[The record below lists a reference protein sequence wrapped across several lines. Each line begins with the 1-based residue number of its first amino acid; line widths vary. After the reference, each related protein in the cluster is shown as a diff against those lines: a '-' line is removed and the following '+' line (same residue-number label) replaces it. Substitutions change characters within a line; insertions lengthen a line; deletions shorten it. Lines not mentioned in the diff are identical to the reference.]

1 MGGIAMKVSFEAT
14 RTHLADL
21 TFAATVD
28 RLYALAKEGPL
39 ALLVHAR
46 PDGDCIGSAFAM
58 SALLSELGCKTR
70 IVCSDKLPERLKF
83 IGEGIQEDI
92 LPESATGVFAA
103 GGRAV
108 SLDVASPAQLG
119 ELEGKYNI
127 LLAIDHHA
135 SSTQFA
141 DRYLDS
147 GAAATG
153 EIVWRLAREWVRR
166 GYISEIPHRTAFA
179 AYAAI
184 SSDTGC
190 FKYSNVTAA
199 THRAAAQLV
208 SAVPEHADIDRL
220 LFDTKTPSRLAAERS
235 ALEVLRLCEGGRIAV
250 CPMSKKQ
257 IAENGL
263 EPEELDALID
273 VARSVAGVEV
283 AFSIREEGEGKYRVS
298 SRSNSAANVSE
309 LCAAFGGGGHL
320 KAAGCTIEAGGLE
333 EAVSVI
339 VSAAKRLIS

>member
-1 MGGIAMKVSFEAT
+1 MKVTFEAT
-14 RTHLADL
+14 RPRLADL
-21 TFAATVD
+21 TFAAMVD
-28 RLYALAKEGPL
+28 RLYELAKSGPL

-46 PDGDCIGSAFAM
+46 PDGDCIGSAFGM
-58 SALLSELGCKTR
+58 SALLAQIGCKTH

-83 IGEGIQEDI
+83 IGEGMQDDI
-92 LPESATGVFAA
+92 LPNTATGVFAP

-108 SLDVASPAQLG
+108 SLDVAAPAQLG

-135 SSTQFA
+135 SSTQFS

-153 EIVWRLAREWVRR
+153 EILWRISREWLRR

-220 LFDTKTPSRLAAERS
+220 LFDTKTPSRLAAERA
-235 ALEVLRLCEGGRIAV
+235 ALEVLRICEGGRIAV
-250 CPMSKKQ
+250 CPMSKKE
-257 IAENGL
+257 IASNHL
-263 EPEELDALID
+263 ESEELDALID

-283 AFSIREEGEGKYRVS
+283 AFSIREEAEGKYRVS
-298 SRSNSAANVSE
+298 SRSNSSANVSE
-309 LCAAFGGGGHL
+309 LCVNFGGGGHL
-320 KAAGCTIEAGGLE
+320 KAAGCTIEADDLD
-333 EAVSVI
+333 EAVDII